1 MLVSKH
7 WSLAIVAFNPLIATI
22 LKLNDINIC
31 HVYADG
37 IWKKNHANV
46 QTPNVFTCI
55 VTNSTH
61 VKNAFFETKEKEK
74 WCRQE
79 FW

>member
-1 MLVSKH
+1 M
-7 WSLAIVAFNPLIATI
+7 VAFNPLIAAI
-22 LKLNDINIC
+22 LKLNDITIC
-31 HVYADG
+31 HVYVDG

-61 VKNAFFETKEKEK
+61 VKNAFFWDKEKRK
-74 WCRQE
+74 MMQTRILIVCP
-79 FW
+79 F